1 MGAKNPIKMK
11 LLSFFSVVP
20 LIAGQ
25 ETIGLTIAQPP
36 SEVVAQPDLP
46 VTADLP
52 VPDLPA
58 TDPATEE
65 NEVAEDDSS
74 EIISETAD
82 EILMTS
88 VGTSTTFAPPV
99 PEEILPTSLEVST
112 MAETGGTIQKM
123 KCIQTCMAGETTVP
137 PCPEVTSHSC
147 PEPEPC
153 PTVGCPPPPTTT
165 TSTTTSTTTTTT
177 TEALASPTNFKVKVT
192 TTNAFYA
199 GTDEKFILPFT
210 ERLDSPE

>member
-58 TDPATEE
+58 TGPATGE

-74 EIISETAD
+74 EIIPEPAE

-88 VGTSTTFAPPV
+88 VGTSTTLAPPV
-99 PEEILPTSLEVST
+99 LEEILPTSHNGSRYVTNIEQILEL
-112 MAETGGTIQKM
+112 ELFRGTGEQN
-123 KCIQTCMAGETTVP
+123 Q
-137 PCPEVTSHSC
+137 
-147 PEPEPC
+147 
-153 PTVGCPPPPTTT
+153 
-165 TSTTTSTTTTTT
+165 
-177 TEALASPTNFKVKVT
+177 
-192 TTNAFYA
+192 
-199 GTDEKFILPFT
+199 
-210 ERLDSPE
+210 